1 MSAIH
6 LKKIFIVV
14 ILCLLCKFEIQTK
27 RLHRKLNVV
36 SGNNEIKLDK
46 KEVYA
51 NSFQITI
58 TNIPE
63 GSYTNAYVGLGNND
77 NVKFEGNVNV
87 NEEGDRSLTIQGTN
101 MGNDILKG
109 EETVTN
115 HIILEY
121 YDAER
126 NNKIHYDNVTI
137 TFKATAV
144 DESIVFKGLSEN
156 ENECLACTQTFT
168 VEFATPKETY
178 AYEVIRRNGNKDIF
192 SGKIQLNNS
201 NQISIEND
209 IATIGNTI
217 ILLIYDDDT
226 LIHITPQ
233 LQIINPTQLGS
244 NFSFNKQIFISSD
257 TNEQQLQI
265 QFNNVDTVLMQCI
278 QEVKLKPQTNSET
291 IYSLNK
297 NVNEPNVYEINTY
310 FKETTAEKYSLTYKI
325 LGQEH
330 SSESNFFY
338 IGPFSDLFNFSWIT
352 PENRCAFFSE
362 DITFTISNTELVQ
375 EFIKF
380 HALLFQDD
388 KFIQKGNFT
397 YYDGNI
403 YILSLANLTLL
414 PGKACIKLFDIKEN
428 NINYNLPLIEEC
440 INISSF
446 DFLYKEYLYTPIN
459 NILLSNVVCKL
470 TKGFSLK
477 PTDGGE
483 DDDSI
488 ELTCEFND
496 NTSSFSC
503 KNKIEILANEYEI
516 YYNNKG
522 TNKSLTIYSNKTSED
537 TNTEFPYEIIMPSN
551 IIYNEE
557 NIIKI
562 TVKENARTNN
572 DKDKLDSI
580 KEIWVK
586 QNHNLVTIYGK
597 ENNSDYTK
605 HFKKNS
611 EQNCIELRLKIV
623 PSTNYE
629 IYQIIYDFTIYHFI
643 SNENVFGHYFG
654 INRKYFFTTPSNQQI
669 NLLFNS
675 YSELKDNINNIF
687 YKKEG
692 SSEKYLANCTENSN
706 DLTSTTLTCNV
717 PINIQKTENIEFGIG
732 KEMISK
738 QTIHTIKVTNKTNSC
753 VSYALT
759 NQIINLQIESAT
771 ELKYKCYIL
780 NKAYEGNTL
789 INPLKLD
796 VSNIQPG
803 EYGISCSFEDDIIR
817 YEIPGIKV
825 KIVPKLT
832 ITDFSTDELYYLDS
846 SQEFIIYF
854 DHYLSS
860 NSIEEIQFNNKM
872 TFKPEPFDGLY
883 NNLRFKCNFL
893 SYFDGNTVT
902 YKEMP
907 ATIKLKN
914 ECGVFEQVTLPKQIK
929 FLYNQIKEIRPTSA
943 INNGEESIPFIV
955 EFYYNF
961 FDEQIPKK
969 IFLIPHKEGEVLDTD
984 IKKLDLKPTYYNNQR
999 QFELPSP
1006 FESYGI
1012 YNVSFSYEDNN
1023 DYTIANP
1030 SPKINLF
1037 LFQYDIEITPNS
1049 IDRLV
1054 GKEITQV
1061 KIPLAHPI
1069 QIIQIKRITLLT
1081 PITYPNEEEIT
1092 VYDLN
1097 KDNNEIIIQHN
1108 IKLSLTG
1115 SYVFTIID
1123 YNNRV
1128 HTYTINATIVE
1139 SINNAKINVIK
1150 YAPNL
1155 QLENHILFSSTNYD
1169 VYRITH
1175 IIFKKID
1182 SIRDPDGNNAEIITF
1197 EKQELERNL
1206 ISGKKLFIEASSDSS
1221 IRVTLTIDETEKYHT
1236 MFKLHSVKESSIGEY
1251 VFPEDDENYIIKDYD
1266 IKQRVIFYN
1275 ELLNK
1280 KEITL
1285 TIDFIVDSIAKQF
1298 VNIDKSHFTFEYKT
1312 NTINSITCKANKS
1325 ILTCDL
1331 KFNNEITKPDV
1342 LKINFTKSQNEISK
1356 EIHLIEIVSNNNEQC
1371 RLIDEE
1377 SNESVTFTLR
1387 TKREVPGLKLFINE
1401 TPHPEI
1407 ALFTSPHKEDT
1418 DISIKMDLLPATGS
1432 PLIRVGTSLQSLSES
1447 IKINLI
1453 NESIISVIGTLT
1465 AQVKEDQYI
1474 KFVFNDLQREISN
1487 IYITNNNGLIITPS
1501 GLCDTTN
1508 NEIKC
1513 PFNLSSHKQDGD
1525 YTIHYT
1531 IDECGEFSPTQ
1542 LYVKVLKPPINLIG
1556 VTPKYMKI
1564 SVLKD
1569 ISIELSFAFTFYE
1582 HEQYLRK
1589 IYLTNINTNYIHEID
1604 LKQTSSSNKIYF
1616 SIDNTTNLE
1625 NGQYN
1630 ISLDFTSNNNQIKVI
1645 SDKTI
1650 LIYEHSLVL
1659 LSPSFITKWVG
1670 DNLNTVIIPINNT
1683 VLPEQIVSIKIDSIK
1698 IDKSDYILNDKD
1710 ITITKTETF
1719 DRPGKKEIKIE
1730 DIAGIRHIFTININD
1745 NENLSQAEF
1754 EYDYHLPGIE
1764 NQLNKITI
1772 TSHNYRMNQL
1782 KEIHFN
1788 KEYNGV
1794 SSNDKL
1800 IIKSAKIVN
1809 NDSTNSISFTIE
1821 LKEKE
1826 KYILS
1831 AIIDNNYERNMI
1843 SYDVILTGYHV
1854 VKDFFIISSTS
1865 SYVEPQLEFY
1875 DQSTAKIKK
1884 NSIYFNNLST
1894 PAECAINTNKPEII
1908 VCKFYLNSLS
1918 NNEKTIPRNFDVTLN
1933 TTSGSSITMQ
1943 LITYET
1949 SHHCQTLSSKIEKV
1963 QISLTEQIMQSSS
1976 SLNVY
1981 IGNQLSY
1988 IKSITSLSSDHR
2000 KTTYEYEIPSSY
2012 IINTDLPI
2020 KVERSGTS
2028 QYEYI
2033 SDLYVTLIP
2042 SGTII
2047 QVVMPYLFYT
2057 YEKEKDIQVQFDISF
2072 HENDIQGLYLTP
2084 YTNKNNLNSI
2094 ILTKCNFINAVQNG
2108 IIYRCSINMQIN
2120 NAPGRYYISYIN
2132 KCGKISAVNESIT
2145 ITFIDAPNFLM
2156 SLSPQSVK
2164 LNEISQT
2171 VFTAT
2176 YYNSLSNNNNSPETP
2191 YDIVFTNHK
2200 GVSLENDL
2208 HIDKNSITTDK
2219 NKLQFKLS
2227 SNGVSTYDIGLFNVK
2242 SMFINGYYDVSEL
2255 TVLVYE
2261 NEIELETTSSEYNLG
2276 YELSEIKLNLKY
2288 PIFIDQI
2295 KNITLIPESQPHNA
2309 VLLSSYGL
2317 FIDQVITSSKILYVN
2332 FQPNNLII
2340 DDNYIIT
2347 IYTNKDYLTKVEYYL
2362 KYKGKFEYELK
2373 QDVYFINNDTEYIN
2387 IIIDVL
2393 YPGFIN
2399 EAKDSF
2405 YIKNDYFSN
2414 ELTSLTCELHS
2425 PSTTE
2430 LTCKYEL
2437 PLDTEKG
2444 KEITI
2449 QYKQENLQSI
2459 QRSIYL
2465 VHYDLNNKLL
2475 NDITN
2480 TNLLSL
2486 TTYISFVSPIDL
2498 AFYLNEHE
2506 TQLTASTQTYN
2517 NKKQYTISYL
2527 SLKNNLPYEGVFT
2540 LHAVKPSEKP
2550 ITYIPVDNVVYIH
2563 LSDKYILN
2571 SPSLKSS
2578 YDGNQLLTLEF
2589 NALLIENE
2597 IQSIQIKD
2605 TITHDVIVS
2614 SESCSQIIGTQM
2626 NMVTCS
2632 IVLENILNE
2641 NEFDLEYVALNGRV
2655 VNLGKIDIKN
2665 EFVIEP
2671 EIYDITSTKPI
2682 MIKFLRNI
2690 DHDIYDTVNIVLK
2703 PTTEDVEDI
2712 IPSTINRNSNV
2723 NEISFVLDQGMLSS
2737 DNYDDLY
2744 DVVLTLSNSNN
2755 SNELKLTSQM
2765 ILYNSLSVV
2774 FMFNRKI
2781 FTLNSNSNNN
2791 IDIILTTESYVYS
2804 INSVYRQDTNEQ
2816 LHKEELISEN
2826 AHKLYKFTYTLHAQD
2841 ILTQMETQL
2850 TNQIEIHFEFDT
2862 PFTKQYRIPITQVI
2876 TIIKS
2881 IDNLIE
2887 VSGLNECNYYKEQ
2900 HSITIKTADTNA
2912 YTVGELDAY
2921 LVLIENNELN
2931 MQTMFAFTLQQET
2944 QHNIDEGYIYVLEPL
2959 TEEQTLNLIGNEYA
2973 IIIYESEGKSSQTY
2987 TIPDDKVIL
2996 YKQNGIYFTKLT
3008 THPII
3013 YRSQTQFIFTEVT
3026 CEPSFLF
3033 DLDIYEDTT
3042 MKTSIHFNSYEYD
3055 ETLFKIVAEFKNS
3068 DIKDLDKT
3076 VEYTATLKTGAYV
3089 ADIKISPTIDEALFQ
3104 VINTNQNNFPLT
3116 KNNNMLIGLNSDY
3129 YMSKINEITIINND
3143 NNKKIVYSSTPSDGE
3158 EQLYFDKD
3166 NNYILFP
3173 SLSPSSNYKIT
3184 TITDNNNKTITSN
3197 LLINNN
3203 LQLNE
3208 YFTVDNNIYYI
3219 SQKSIISVDITPKQ
3233 QQIINVNDVSVLVNG
3248 KNEKC
3253 VQSGGSNNK
3262 ITCSFTIEPVPTTVM
3277 IQYNVNG
3284 VLIYTPIIIMTYTPF
3299 TKTCTVIGT
3308 LNEYET
3314 VNITMPRFAYDNYIG
3329 KIGLKIGM
3337 NVLNVQ
3343 EDMNSNVDYVSTYAV
3358 VNSEMFKESGT
3369 NKVSVVYSDT
3379 NTVVLE
3385 ELKVDSIKMVKVSNV
3400 SGYLYSGKDN
3410 QVLSIYL
3417 VNEILEMDKPYAFS
3431 LVHEDYESNRKIITN
3446 SYAVLYKNN
3455 VIECAFDVP
3464 SSYDGKYVLKYTD
3477 LCRNE
3482 FTYERFIIINEGN
3495 GYVEDEEE
3503 DDNKENEDNTNG
3515 GNNVDSGNNNN
3526 SDNSGDSNKEP
3537 STGGDNNNN
3546 TNNNNSTTNNNNN
3559 TETST
3564 VIDANTLFKVSNSYI
3579 DLNNQNNINTIN
3591 SIIKEIQNGKDIDDI
3606 FTTNTRENIVPIT
3619 IQTLSLSSQ
3628 DPLSY
3633 TKQKHKT
3640 ILHLVGLAI
3649 HERSTQLTILKQ
3661 NRISLQKTK
3670 PSNNRNLS
3678 TSPSEPFITSINT
3691 IISSFKSYYEQ
3702 TNMQCTNASIYE
3714 LEHDPFNYILINKW
3728 TNRNPSISTYT
3739 NRCFLNKTSAFIDIT
3754 TIPELYSNTNT
3765 VICFFS
3771 IELSSQLNN
3780 LLLMFDN
3787 DISSSKVIFSSFYN
3801 PTPSNSKASPS
3812 RISANNLS
3820 NQTYLYLYLP
3830 ITNNTINVDLYNKYA
3845 QHGINIYNVNDVAFT
3860 QLCYITPSEF
3870 DYDLTQKY
3878 RYNYLYQQETLS
3890 IGNNDT
3896 CTLDR
3901 IDVDSNKVV
3910 LKCKIDFSIEGN
3922 YYTLVPQEL
3931 NNYNTKQLPLRCLGK
3946 INSVGKNAAFWIF
3959 FMCMLFLIGINVL
3972 ICLFDYKNIIGN
3984 MKLRGLSNDG
3994 VNVAQI
4000 QQHVKVM
4007 NQSSGL
4013 HIQDQNEN
4021 VISQLHK
4028 VRDSSI
4034 QDLENKIE
4042 ISSIKT
4048 RNASDASSNKS
4059 NTSSSSITSFIN
4071 ALKETIIIHPLLSLT
4086 PLNHSITSPM
4096 MINAHVSM
4104 FTFLSMFFLSSLYLT
4119 ENVIEKR
4126 IYETA
4131 SKRNSFAYPIRN
4143 DFGII
4148 IAVIVSTFAFTLI
4161 SRVIALIT
4169 FTQRNK
4175 LIDDVSKTVN
4185 ENEQCNKVNDFNS
4198 DKFILIRR
4206 YITCVVCWAMILL
4219 YTIYS
4224 IGYVGVYHNT
4234 QHIWL
4239 YTSIWSIIFHWLVL
4253 SPIYICVISVLKMKH
4268 QDKLCYYL
4276 TKLSII

>member
-6 LKKIFIVV
+6 FKKIFVVV
-14 ILCLLCKFEIQTK
+14 ILLLLWKNEIQSK
-27 RLHRKLNVV
+27 RLHRNLQLT
-36 SGNNEIKLDK
+36 SGGTDIQLDK

-63 GSYTNAYVGLGNND
+63 GSYSNAYVLLGNNED
-77 NVKFEGNVNV
+77 VKFEGNVNV
-87 NEEGDRSLTIQGTN
+87 NENDIRSLTIQGTN

-109 EETVTN
+109 NQEVTDF
-115 HIILEY
+115 IILEY
-121 YDAER
+121 YDEQKGNVNTR
-126 NNKIHYDNVTI
+126 YENVTI
-137 TFKATAV
+137 KFKANAI

-168 VEFATPKETY
+168 VEFALPKETY
-178 AYEVIRRNGNKDIF
+178 AYEIIKRNGKQDIF
-192 SGKIQLNNS
+192 SAKTLLEGS
-201 NQISIEND
+201 GQISIEND
-209 IATIGNTI
+209 IASTGNTI
-217 ILLIYDDDT
+217 ILLIYDEDR

-233 LQIINPTQLGS
+233 LQIIDPSQLRF
-244 NFSFNKQIFISSD
+244 NFNKQIFIPSN
-257 TNEQQLQI
+257 TIEQQLQI
-265 QFNNVDTVLMQCI
+265 EFDDTDPVLIQCI
-278 QEVKLKPQTNSET
+278 QEVKLKPQTNALET

-297 NVNEPNVYEINTY
+297 NTNEPNVYEISTY
-310 FKETTAEKYSLTYKI
+310 FKELIPEKYSLTYKI

-330 SSESNFFY
+330 SSGSNSFY
-338 IGPFSDLFNFSWIT
+338 IGPFTDLFNFAWTT
-352 PENRCAFFSE
+352 PKNECASISE
-362 DITFTISNTELVQ
+362 DIEFKISNSEVVQ
-375 EFIKF
+375 EQIKF
-380 HALLFQDD
+380 KPLIFQDN
-388 KFIQKGNFT
+388 KLIQKGSFS
-397 YYDGNI
+397 YYNGNI
-403 YILSLANLTLL
+403 YTLSLGSLNLL
-414 PGKACIKLFDIKEN
+414 PGKACVKLFDIKESN
-428 NINYNLPLIEEC
+428 NNYNLPLIEKC
-440 INISSF
+440 IDISSF

-470 TKGFSLK
+470 EKEFSLK
-477 PTDGGE
+477 PTNGDGAPIQLNC
-483 DDDSI
+483 S
-488 ELTCEFND
+488 FNNNAFLCT
-496 NTSSFSC
+496 NTSE
-503 KNKIEILANEYEI
+503 IEANEYEI
-516 YYNNKG
+516 YYDDKE
-522 TNKSLTIYSNKTSED
+522 TKKTLTIYSNTTSED
-537 TNTEFPYEIIMPSN
+537 NTDFPFEIIMPSN

-562 TVKENARTNN
+562 KA
-572 DKDKLDSI
+572 KDNTRSNKLDSI
-580 KEIWVK
+580 KEICVK

-597 ENNSDYTK
+597 ETDDNYTE
-605 HFKKNS
+605 HFKKNT

-629 IYQIIYDFTIYHFI
+629 IYQIIYDFTIHHFI
-643 SNENVFGHYFG
+643 SNEHVFGHYFG
-654 INRKYFFTTPSNQQI
+654 ISRKYFFTTPSNQQI

-687 YKKEG
+687 YQKVG
-692 SSEKYLANCTENSN
+692 SSEKYLANCIENSN
-706 DLTSTTLTCNV
+706 DITSTTLTCNV

-738 QTIHTIKVTNKTNSC
+738 QTIYTIKVTNETNSC

-759 NQIINLQIESAT
+759 NQIINLKIESAT
-771 ELKYKCYIL
+771 ELKYKCYIH
-780 NKAYEGNTL
+780 NKAYEGNTSS
-789 INPLKLD
+789 NPFKLD
-796 VSNIQPG
+796 ISNIQPG
-803 EYGISCSFEDDIIR
+803 EYAISCSFEDDIIR
-817 YEIPGIKV
+817 YEIPDIKA
-825 KIVPKLT
+825 KIVPKIT

-854 DHYLSS
+854 DYYLSS

-883 NNLRFKCNFL
+883 NSLRFKCNFL
-893 SYFDGNTVT
+893 SYFDGDTDI

-907 ATIKLKN
+907 ATIELKN

-929 FLYNQIKEIRPTSA
+929 FLYNQIKEVRPSSA
-943 INNGEESIPFIV
+943 INNEAAFIPFIV

-961 FDEQIPKK
+961 FDENLIPKT
-969 IFLIPHKEGEVLDTD
+969 IFLIPQKEGELLDDD
-984 IKKLDLKPTYYNNQR
+984 IKELELKPIYYNNQR
-999 QFELPSP
+999 QFELSSP
-1006 FESYGI
+1006 FKSYGV
-1012 YNVSFSYEDNN
+1012 YNVSFSYSSEDNA
-1023 DYTIANP
+1023 YATANP

-1037 LFQYDIEITPNS
+1037 LFQYDIEITPDS
-1049 IDRLV
+1049 TDRLV

-1069 QIIQIKRITLLT
+1069 QIIQIKQITLLT
-1081 PITYPNEEEIT
+1081 PITYPYEEEIT
-1092 VYDLN
+1092 VFDLN

-1182 SIRDPDGNNAEIITF
+1182 SILDPDGNDAEIITF

-1206 ISGKKLFIEASSDSS
+1206 TQGGKKLYIEASSDSS
-1221 IRVTLTIDETEKYHT
+1221 IRVTLKINENEKYHT
-1236 MFKLHSVKESSIGEY
+1236 LFKLHSVKESSIGEY
-1251 VFPEDDENYIIKDYD
+1251 VFPENDENYIIKDYD

-1275 ELLNK
+1275 ELHEDVNK
-1280 KEITL
+1280 KEINI

-1298 VNIDKSHFTFEYKT
+1298 VNINPSHFTFEYST
-1312 NTINSITCKANKS
+1312 NDINTVSCYSNKA
-1325 ILTCDL
+1325 ILTCVL
-1331 KFNNEITKPDV
+1331 TFNKEITEPDV
-1342 LKINFTKSQNEISK
+1342 LKVSFTNSATEIAK
-1356 EIHLIEIVSNNNEQC
+1356 EIHLVEIDNDNNKQC
-1371 RLIDEE
+1371 RLINEE

-1401 TPHPEI
+1401 TSHPEI
-1407 ALFTSPHKEDT
+1407 DLFTHPHKENT
-1418 DISIKMDLLPATGS
+1418 TISIKMDLLPATGS
-1432 PLIRVGTSLQSLSES
+1432 PSIHVGTSNESKSES
-1447 IKINLI
+1447 IIINLI

-1465 AQVKEDQYI
+1465 AQVKEDQFI
-1474 KFVFNDLQREISN
+1474 KFVFNDLARNVSN
-1487 IYITNNNGLIITPS
+1487 IYISNNKGLIITPS
-1501 GLCDTTN
+1501 ICIQDDVTKK
-1508 NEIKC
+1508 EIKC
-1513 PFNLSSHKQDGD
+1513 TFNLSSLKQDGD
-1525 YTIHYT
+1525 YNIYYT
-1531 IDECGEFSPTQ
+1531 IDECGEFSPAQ

-1556 VTPKYMKI
+1556 VTPKYMKLD
-1564 SVLKD
+1564 VLKD

-1582 HEQYLRK
+1582 NEQFLKK
-1589 IYLTNINTNYIHEID
+1589 IYLTDINTNYIHEVA
-1604 LKQTSSSNKIYF
+1604 LKQTSSNNKIYF

-1625 NGQYN
+1625 TGQYN
-1630 ISLDFTSNNNQIKVI
+1630 ISLDFTSNNNQIKVT

-1650 LIYEHSLVL
+1650 LIYDNSLVL
-1659 LSPSFITKWVG
+1659 SFPSFITKWVG
-1670 DNLNTVIIPINNT
+1670 DNLNTVIIPIDYP

-1698 IDKSDYILNDKD
+1698 IDKSDFILNDD
-1710 ITITKTETF
+1710 NITITKGETF

-1764 NQLNKITI
+1764 NQLNQITI

-1831 AIIDNNYERNMI
+1831 AIVDNNYERNML

-1894 PAECAINTNKPEII
+1894 PAECAINTNKPEIV

-1918 NNEKTIPRNFDVTLN
+1918 SNEKTNPRNFDVTLN
-1933 TTSGSSITMQ
+1933 TNSGNSITMQ

-1949 SHHCQTLSSKIEKV
+1949 SYHCQTLSSKIEKV
-1963 QISLTEQIMQSSS
+1963 QISLTEQIMTSST

-1988 IKSITSLSSDHR
+1988 IKSITSLSTDHR
-2000 KTTYEYEIPSSY
+2000 KTTYEFEIPSSY
-2012 IINTDLPI
+2012 VINTDLPV

-2033 SDLYVTLIP
+2033 SDLYVTVIP
-2042 SGTII
+2042 SGTIT

-2084 YTNKNNLNSI
+2084 YTTTNNLNSI
-2094 ILTKCNFINAVQNG
+2094 ILTQCNFINAVQNG
-2108 IIYRCSINMQIN
+2108 IIYRCSINMQVN
-2120 NAPGRYYISYIN
+2120 NSPGKYYISYIN
-2132 KCGKISAVNESIT
+2132 KCGKISAVNDSIT

-2176 YYNSLSNNNNSPETP
+2176 YYNSLSSNNNSPATP

-2208 HIDKNSITTDK
+2208 HIDKSSITTDK
-2219 NKLQFKLS
+2219 NKLQFKLAS
-2227 SNGVSTYDIGLFNVK
+2227 DVSRYDIGLFNVK
-2242 SMFINGYYDVSEL
+2242 SMFINGYYDISEL

-2261 NEIELETTSSEYNLG
+2261 NEIELESTSSEYNLG
-2276 YELSEIKLNLKY
+2276 HELSEIKLTLKY
-2288 PIFIDQI
+2288 PIFTDQI
-2295 KNITLIPESQPHNA
+2295 KNITLIPESQPHNTM
-2309 VLLSSYGL
+2309 LLSFGL

-2332 FQPNNLII
+2332 FQPNKLVI

-2347 IYTNKDYLTKVEYYL
+2347 IYTNKDYLTKVEYHL

-2373 QDVYFINNDTEYIN
+2373 QDVYFINTNTEHIN
-2387 IIIDVL
+2387 IIVDVL

-2399 EAKDSF
+2399 ESKENF

-2414 ELTSLTCELHS
+2414 NDLTLLTCEPNS
-2425 PSTTE
+2425 QSTTE
-2430 LTCKYEL
+2430 LICKYTL
-2437 PLDTEKG
+2437 PSNIEKG

-2459 QRSIYL
+2459 QQSIYL
-2465 VHYDLNNKLL
+2465 VYYDLNDKLL
-2475 NDITN
+2475 NDLN
-2480 TNLLSL
+2480 TNSLSS
-2486 TTYISFVSPIDL
+2486 TTYISLVSPIDL
-2498 AFYLNEHE
+2498 AFYFNENE
-2506 TQLTASTQTYN
+2506 SQIASTTQTYN
-2517 NKKQYTISYL
+2517 NKKQYIISYL
-2527 SLKNNLPYEGVFT
+2527 ALKNNLPYEGVFT
-2540 LHAVKPSEKP
+2540 LYAVKPSEKP
-2550 ITYIPVDNVVYIH
+2550 ITYIPIDNIAYIH
-2563 LSDKYILN
+2563 LTDKQILN
-2571 SPSLKSS
+2571 TPSLKSS

-2589 NALLIENE
+2589 NKELIENE

-2605 TITHDVIVS
+2605 STSHDVIVS
-2614 SESCSQIIGTQM
+2614 SESCSQMLGT

-2632 IVLENILNE
+2632 IVLQNILNE
-2641 NEFDLEYVALNGRV
+2641 SEFDLAYVALNGRV
-2655 VNLGKIDIKN
+2655 VNLGKIHIKN

-2671 EIYDITSTKPI
+2671 EIYDTTSTKPI

-2690 DHDIYDTVNIVLK
+2690 DHNVYDTVNIVLK
-2703 PTTEDVEDI
+2703 PTTEDVDDL
-2712 IPSTINRNSNV
+2712 IPSTINKNNHV
-2723 NEISFVLDQGMLSS
+2723 NEISFVLDQSILSN

-2744 DVVLTLSNSNN
+2744 DVILTLSNSNN
-2755 SNELKLTSQM
+2755 TQELKLTSQM

-2774 FMFNRKI
+2774 FSFNRKI
-2781 FTLNSNSNNN
+2781 FTLNSNSNSN
-2791 IDIILTTESYVYS
+2791 IDIILTTESYIYS
-2804 INSVYRQDTNEQ
+2804 INGVYRQDTNEQ
-2816 LHKEELISEN
+2816 LQKEELISEN
-2826 AHKLYKFTYTLHAQD
+2826 SNKLYRFTYTLHSHD
-2841 ILTQMETQL
+2841 VLSQMEVQSTD
-2850 TNQIEIHFEFDT
+2850 QIEIHFEFET
-2862 PFTKQYRIPITQVI
+2862 PFTKQYRIPIAQVI

-2887 VSGLNECNYYKEQ
+2887 VTGLHECNYYKEK
-2900 HSITIKTADTNA
+2900 HSITIKTTDTNA

-2921 LVLIENNELN
+2921 LVLMENNELN
-2931 MQTMFAFTLQQET
+2931 MQTMFKFTLQDT
-2944 QHNIDEGYIYVLEPL
+2944 QHSIDEGYVYVLETL
-2959 TEEQTLNLIGNEYA
+2959 SDEQTLNLIGNEYA
-2973 IIIYESEGKSSQTY
+2973 IIIYESEGSNSNAIQTY
-2987 TIPDDKVIL
+2987 SIPDDKVIL
-2996 YKQNGIYFTKLT
+2996 YKQTGIYFTKLT
-3008 THPII
+3008 SYPII
-3013 YRSQTQFIFTEVT
+3013 YRSQTQFTFTDVT
-3026 CEPSFLF
+3026 CQPSFLF

-3042 MKTSIHFNSYEYD
+3042 MKTSIHFNSFDYD
-3055 ETLFKIVAEFKNS
+3055 KALSKIIAEFKNS

-3089 ADIKISPTIDEALFQ
+3089 ANIKISPTIDEALFQ
-3104 VINTNQNNFPLT
+3104 VVNTNQNNFPLT
-3116 KNNNMLIGLNSDY
+3116 KNENVLIGLNSDY
-3129 YMSKINEITIINND
+3129 YMSKINEITIVNND
-3143 NNKKIVYSSTPSDGE
+3143 NNQKIVYSSTPSEGE

-3173 SLSPSSNYKIT
+3173 SLSPSSNYKVT
-3184 TITDNNNKTITSN
+3184 TITDNNNKTVTSN

-3219 SQKSIISVDITPKQ
+3219 SQKSMISIDITPKQ
-3233 QQIINVNDVSVLVNG
+3233 HQININDLSLLVNG

-3253 VQSGGSNNK
+3253 TQTNTNNK
-3262 ITCSFTIEPVPTTVM
+3262 ITCSFTIEPTPTMVM
-3277 IQYNVNG
+3277 IQYNVNN
-3284 VLIYTPIIIMTYTPF
+3284 VLIYTPIIIMTYIPF
-3299 TKTCTVIGT
+3299 TKACTVIGSS
-3308 LNEYET
+3308 NEYET

-3337 NVLNVQ
+3337 NVLNVK
-3343 EDMNSNVDYVSTYAV
+3343 EDMNSNKDYVSTYAV
-3358 VNSEMFKESGT
+3358 VGSDLFRESGT

-3385 ELKVDSIKMVKVSNV
+3385 ELKVDSIKKVSVNNV

-3410 QVLSIYL
+3410 QVLSIHL
-3417 VNEILEMDKPYAFS
+3417 VNEILEMDKPYIFK
-3431 LVHEDYESNRKIITN
+3431 LVREDYESNRKIITN

-3455 VIECAFDVP
+3455 VIECAFDIP
-3464 SSYDGKYVLKYTD
+3464 KSYDGKYVLKYTD
-3477 LCRNE
+3477 LCGNE
-3482 FTYERFIIINEGN
+3482 FTYERYIVINEGTGN
-3495 GYVEDEEE
+3495 VEEE
-3503 DDNKENEDNTNG
+3503 EEEENEENDDDNKEN
-3515 GNNVDSGNNNN
+3515 VDSGN
-3526 SDNSGDSNKEP
+3526 SGDDNKEP
-3537 STGGDNNNN
+3537 SIEDNNQH
-3546 TNNNNSTTNNNNN
+3546 NNSSNTNNNNN
-3559 TETST
+3559 TESNTI
-3564 VIDANTLFKVSNSYI
+3564 IDANTLFKVSNSYI
-3579 DLNNQNNINTIN
+3579 DLNNQDNINTIN
-3591 SIIKEIQNGKDIDDI
+3591 NIVTEIQNGKDIDDI
-3606 FTTNTRENIVPIT
+3606 FTANAKENIVPIT
-3619 IQTLSLSSQ
+3619 IETLSSS
-3628 DPLSY
+3628 LKETSSSY
-3633 TKQKHKT
+3633 NKQKHRT
-3640 ILHLVGLAI
+3640 LLYLVGLAI
-3649 HERSTQLTILKQ
+3649 HERSTKLNILKQ
-3661 NRISLQKTK
+3661 NRIALQKSKSTN
-3670 PSNNRNLS
+3670 SNRLLSDS
-3678 TSPSEPFITSINT
+3678 TSELFISSINK

-3702 TNMQCTNASIYE
+3702 TNMQCEDANTYE
-3714 LEHDPFNYILINKW
+3714 LEQDPFNYILINKW
-3728 TNRNPSISTYT
+3728 TNRNPSIRNYT
-3739 NRCFLNKTSAFIDIT
+3739 SRCFLNKTSAFIDIT
-3754 TIPELYSNTNT
+3754 TIPELYSKTNS

-3771 IELSSQLNN
+3771 IELSSLLNN
-3780 LLLMFDN
+3780 LLLKFDN

-3801 PTPSNSKASPS
+3801 PQPSNSKSSPS
-3812 RISANNLS
+3812 LLSAKTLNLS

-3830 ITNNTINVDLYNKYA
+3830 IVNNSINIDLYTQYSK
-3845 QHGINIYNVNDVAFT
+3845 HGINIYNVNDNAFT

-3901 IDVDSNKVV
+3901 IDSDSNKVV
-3910 LKCKIDFSIEGN
+3910 LKCLMDFSIDGN
-3922 YYTLVPQEL
+3922 YYTLVPQRL
-3931 NNYNTKQLPLRCLGK
+3931 SSYDTQQLPLKCIGK
-3946 INSVGKNAAFWIF
+3946 ISSIGKNAAFWIF
-3959 FMCMLFLIGINVL
+3959 FMCMLFLIGINAL

-3984 MKLRGLSNDG
+3984 MKLRGLCNDG
-3994 VNVAQI
+3994 INVAQI
-4000 QQHVKVM
+4000 QHVKVM

-4013 HIQDQNEN
+4013 HIQDQHEN

-4028 VRDSSI
+4028 VRDSTI
-4034 QDLENKIE
+4034 HDHENKIE

-4048 RNASDASSNKS
+4048 RNASDVSSTKS
-4059 NTSSSSITSFIN
+4059 STTSINFIDAVKQTIT
-4071 ALKETIIIHPLLSLT
+4071 IHPVLSLT

-4096 MINAHVSM
+4096 MINAHISM
-4104 FTFLSMFFLSSLYLT
+4104 FAFLSMFFFSSLYLT

-4126 IYETA
+4126 IYENA
-4131 SKRNSFAYPIRN
+4131 SKRNSFAYPVRN

-4148 IAVIVSTFAFTLI
+4148 IAVIVTTFVFTLI
-4161 SRVIALIT
+4161 SRAIALIT

-4175 LIDDVSKTVN
+4175 LVDEVSKSAN

-4198 DKFILIRR
+4198 DKLILIRR
-4206 YITCVVCWAMILL
+4206 FVMCIVCWAMILL

-4239 YTSIWSIIFHWLVL
+4239 YTSIWSIIFHWLIL
-4253 SPIYICVISVLKMKH
+4253 SPIYICVISVLKVK
-4268 QDKLCYYL
+4268 QKEKLCYYL

>member
-27 RLHRKLNVV
+27 RLHRKLNLV
-36 SGNNEIKLDK
+36 SGNNEIQLDK
-46 KEVYA
+46 KDKIEVYA

-63 GSYTNAYVGLGNND
+63 GNYTNAYVSLGNND

-87 NEEGDRSLTIQGTN
+87 NEEGVRSLTIQGKN
-101 MGNDILKG
+101 MGNDILNG
-109 EETVTN
+109 NQEVTDY
-115 HIILEY
+115 IILEY
-121 YDAER
+121 YDEQSG
-126 NNKIHYDNVTI
+126 NNKIKYEQVTI
-137 TFKATAV
+137 TFKANAV
-144 DESIVFKGLSEN
+144 DESIMFKGLSEN

-168 VEFATPKETY
+168 VEFALPSDTY
-178 AYEVIRRNGNKDIF
+178 AYEVIRCNNGNKDSF
-192 SGKIQLNNS
+192 SGKKQLNNS
-201 NQISIEND
+201 NQISIESD
-209 IATIGNTI
+209 LATIGNTI
-217 ILLIYDDDT
+217 ILLIYDGDT

-233 LQIINPTQLGS
+233 LQIINPTQLT
-244 NFSFNKQIFISSD
+244 FDFNKQIFISSD
-257 TNEQQLQI
+257 TNEQHLQI
-265 QFNNVDTVLMQCI
+265 QFNNVDNVLTQCI
-278 QEVKLKPQTNSET
+278 QEVKLKPQTDALET

-297 NVNEPNVYEINTY
+297 NINQPNVYEINTY
-310 FKETTAEKYSLTYKI
+310 FTESTPGKYSLAYKI

-330 SSESNFFY
+330 SLESNFFY
-338 IGPFSDLFNFSWIT
+338 IGPFDDLFNFSWT
-352 PENRCAFFSE
+352 SPENECASFSE
-362 DITFTISNTELVQ
+362 DIEFKINNSELVQ
-375 EFIKF
+375 ESIKF
-380 HALLFQDD
+380 NALLFQDN
-388 KFIQKGNFT
+388 KPIQKGSFS
-397 YYDGNI
+397 YYNGNI
-403 YILSLANLTLL
+403 YTLSLANLGLL
-414 PGKACIKLFDIKEN
+414 PGKACVKLFDIKER
-428 NINYNLPLIEEC
+428 NINYNLPLIEKC
-440 INISSF
+440 IKISSF

-459 NILLSNVVCKL
+459 TILLSNVVCNL

-477 PTDGGE
+477 PKNGE
-483 DDDSI
+483 GDNSI
-488 ELTCEFND
+488 GLTCEFN
-496 NTSSFSC
+496 NGASSFSC
-503 KNKIEILANEYEI
+503 ETNTDILANEYEI

-522 TNKSLTIYSNKTSED
+522 TNKSLTIYSNTTSED
-537 TNTEFPYEIIMPSN
+537 TNTEFPFDIIMPSN

-562 TVKENARTNN
+562 TVKENTQTNN
-572 DKDKLDSI
+572 NNKLDSI
-580 KEIWVK
+580 KEIYVK

-597 ENNSDYTK
+597 ENDANYTE

-611 EQNCIELRLKIV
+611 AQNCIELRLKIV

-629 IYQIIYDFTIYHFI
+629 IYQIIYDFTIHHFV

-692 SSEKYLANCTENSN
+692 SSEKYLANCIENSN
-706 DLTSTTLTCNV
+706 DITSTTLTCNV
-717 PINIQKTENIEFGIG
+717 PINIQKKENIEFGIG

-759 NQIINLQIESAT
+759 NQIVNLQIESAT
-771 ELKYKCYIL
+771 ELKYKCYIH
-780 NKAYEGNTL
+780 NKAYEGNTF

-817 YEIPGIKV
+817 HEIPGIKV

-846 SQEFIIYF
+846 AQEFIIYF

-872 TFKPEPFDGLY
+872 TFKPEPFEGLY

-893 SYFDGNTVT
+893 SYFDGNPNT

-929 FLYNQIKEIRPTSA
+929 FLYNQIKEIRPSSA
-943 INNGEESIPFIV
+943 INNEETIPFIV

-961 FDEQIPKK
+961 FDEQIPKT
-969 IFLIPHKEGEVLDTD
+969 IFLIPHKEGEVSDD
-984 IKKLDLKPTYYNNQR
+984 EIKKLDLKPIYYNNQR
-999 QFELPSP
+999 QFELTSP
-1006 FESYGI
+1006 FNSYGI
-1012 YNVSFSYEDNN
+1012 YNVSFSYNDDD
-1023 DYTIANP
+1023 DYTTANP

-1037 LFQYDIEITPNS
+1037 LFQYDIEITPDS

-1182 SIRDPDGNNAEIITF
+1182 SIRDPDGNDAEIITF

-1221 IRVTLTIDETEKYHT
+1221 IRVTLTIDETEKYYT

-1251 VFPEDDENYIIKDYD
+1251 VFPDDDENYIIKDYD

-1275 ELLNK
+1275 ELPNK

-1298 VNIDKSHFTFEYKT
+1298 VNINKSHFTFEYKT
-1312 NTINSITCKANKS
+1312 NTINSATCKANKS
-1325 ILTCDL
+1325 ILTCYL
-1331 KFNNEITKPDV
+1331 KFDKDITKPDV
-1342 LKINFTKSQNEISK
+1342 LKVKFTNSQNEIAK

-1387 TKREVPGLKLFINE
+1387 TKREVPGLKLFIDK

-1407 ALFTSPHKEDT
+1407 ALFTYPHNENT

-1432 PLIRVGTSLQSLSES
+1432 PLIRVGTSIQSLSES

-1474 KFVFNDLQREISN
+1474 KFVFNDLQRDISN

-1501 GLCDTTN
+1501 VCIQDDTTK

-1513 PFNLSSHKQDGD
+1513 TFNLSSHKQDGD
-1525 YTIHYT
+1525 YTIYYT
-1531 IDECGEFSPTQ
+1531 INECGEFSPTQ

-1564 SVLKD
+1564 CVLKD

-1582 HEQYLRK
+1582 NEQYLRK
-1589 IYLTNINTNYIHEID
+1589 IFLTNINTNYIHEIA

-1630 ISLDFTSNNNQIKVI
+1630 ISLDFTSNNNQIKVT

-1659 LSPSFITKWVG
+1659 LSPLFITKWVG
-1670 DNLNTVIIPINNT
+1670 DNLNTVIIPISNT

-1788 KEYNGV
+1788 KEYNGI

-1894 PAECAINTNKPEII
+1894 PAECAINAHKPQIV
-1908 VCKFYLNSLS
+1908 VCKFYLNSLT

-1949 SHHCQTLSSKIEKV
+1949 SHHCQTLSSKVEKV

-1976 SLNVY
+1976 NLNVY

-2000 KTTYEYEIPSSY
+2000 KTTYEYDIPSSY
-2012 IINTDLPI
+2012 IINTDLPV

-2033 SDLYVTLIP
+2033 SDLYVTVIP
-2042 SGTII
+2042 SGTIT

-2094 ILTKCNFINAVQNG
+2094 ILTQCNFINAVQNG

-2120 NAPGRYYISYIN
+2120 NAPGKYYISYIN
-2132 KCGKISAVNESIT
+2132 KCGKISAVSESIT

-2176 YYNSLSNNNNSPETP
+2176 YYNSLSNNNNSPATP

-2200 GVSLENDL
+2200 GISLENDL
-2208 HIDKNSITTDK
+2208 HIDKTSITTDK

-2227 SNGVSTYDIGLFNVK
+2227 SSGVSTYDIGLFNVK

-2276 YELSEIKLNLKY
+2276 YELSEIKLNLKH

-2332 FQPNNLII
+2332 FQPTNLII

-2373 QDVYFINNDTEYIN
+2373 QDVYFINKDTEHIN
-2387 IIIDVL
+2387 IIVDVL

-2399 EAKDSF
+2399 EAKDNF
-2405 YIKNDYFSN
+2405 YIKSDYFSN
-2414 ELTSLTCELHS
+2414 ELTSLTCEQHS
-2425 PSTTE
+2425 HSTTE
-2430 LTCKYEL
+2430 LTCTYVL
-2437 PLDTEKG
+2437 PSDTEKG

-2465 VHYDLNNKLL
+2465 VHYDVNNKLL

-2480 TNLLSL
+2480 TNLLSS

-2498 AFYLNEHE
+2498 AFYFNENE
-2506 TQLTASTQTYN
+2506 SQLTASTQTYN

-2571 SPSLKSS
+2571 TPSLKSS

-2589 NALLIENE
+2589 NAALIENE
-2597 IQSIQIKD
+2597 VQSIQIKN
-2605 TITHDVIVS
+2605 TTTHDVIVS
-2614 SESCSQIIGTQM
+2614 SESCSQIQGTNM

-2690 DHDIYDTVNIVLK
+2690 DHDVYDTVNIVLK

-2712 IPSTINRNSNV
+2712 IPTTINRNSNV
-2723 NEISFVLDQGMLSS
+2723 NEISFVLDQSTLSN

-2744 DVVLTLSNSNN
+2744 DVILTLSNSNN
-2755 SNELKLTSQM
+2755 SQNELKLTSQM

-2774 FMFNRKI
+2774 FTFNRKI

-2791 IDIILTTESYVYS
+2791 IDIILTTKSYVYS
-2804 INSVYRQDTNEQ
+2804 INDVYRQDTNEQ
-2816 LHKEELISEN
+2816 LYKEELISEN
-2826 AHKLYKFTYTLHAQD
+2826 AHKLYRFTYTLHSQD
-2841 ILTQMETQL
+2841 ILSQMDQA
-2850 TNQIEIHFEFDT
+2850 QSIEIHFEFDT

-2887 VSGLNECNYYKEQ
+2887 VTGLNECNYYKEK
-2900 HSITIKTADTNA
+2900 HSITIKTTDTNNA

-2921 LVLIENNELN
+2921 LVLMENNELN
-2931 MQTMFAFTLQQET
+2931 MQTMFAFTLQET
-2944 QHNIDEGYIYVLEPL
+2944 QHNINEGHIYVLEQL
-2959 TEEQTLNLIGNEYA
+2959 SEEQTLNLIGNEYA
-2973 IIIYESEGKSSQTY
+2973 IIIYESEGSTSSSSSSSTY
-2987 TIPDDKVIL
+2987 SIPNDKVIL

-3008 THPII
+3008 TYPII
-3013 YRSQTQFIFTEVT
+3013 YRSQTQFTFTEVT

-3042 MKTSIHFNSYEYD
+3042 MKTSIHFNSFDYD
-3055 ETLFKIVAEFKNS
+3055 EALFKIVAEFKNS
-3068 DIKDLDKT
+3068 DIKDLDKA

-3116 KNNNMLIGLNSDY
+3116 KTNNMLIGLNSDY

-3143 NNKKIVYSSTPSDGE
+3143 NNHKYIYSSTPSDGK

-3173 SLSPSSNYKIT
+3173 SLSPTSNYKVT

-3219 SQKSIISVDITPKQ
+3219 SQKSMISVGITPKQ
-3233 QQIINVNDVSVLVNG
+3233 QQQLNVNDVSLLVNG

-3253 VQSGGSNNK
+3253 VQSNTK
-3262 ITCSFTIEPVPTTVM
+3262 ITCSFTIEPVPTMVM

-3337 NVLNVQ
+3337 NVLNVK

-3410 QVLSIYL
+3410 QVLSIHL
-3417 VNEILEMDKPYAFS
+3417 VNEILEMDKPYVFS
-3431 LVHEDYESNRKIITN
+3431 LVHEDYITNRKIITN

-3455 VIECAFDVP
+3455 VIECAFDIP
-3464 SSYDGKYVLKYTD
+3464 SSYDGKYLLKYTD
-3477 LCRNE
+3477 LCGNE

-3503 DDNKENEDNTNG
+3503 EDDNDNGDNNNNKENEDNDND
-3515 GNNVDSGNNNN
+3515 DSGDSGN

-3537 STGGDNNNN
+3537 STGDN
-3546 TNNNNSTTNNNNN
+3546 NNNNN
-3559 TETST
+3559 TETNT
-3564 VIDANTLFKVSNSYI
+3564 IINANTLFKVPNTYI
-3579 DLNNQNNINTIN
+3579 DLNNQTNINIIN

-3606 FTTNTRENIVPIT
+3606 FTANTRENIVPIT
-3619 IQTLSLSSQ
+3619 IETLSSSSSQ
-3628 DPLSY
+3628 DISSY
-3633 TKQKHKT
+3633 NKQKHKT

-3649 HERSTQLTILKQ
+3649 HERSTKLTILKQ

-3670 PSNNRNLS
+3670 TPINRKLSDS
-3678 TSPSEPFITSINT
+3678 TSEHFITSINT

-3702 TNMQCTNASIYE
+3702 TNMQCNDATIYE
-3714 LEHDPFNYILINKW
+3714 LEQDPFNYIIINKW
-3728 TNRNPSISTYT
+3728 TNRNPSIINYT
-3739 NRCFLNKTSAFIDIT
+3739 NRCFLNKTSAYIDIT

-3771 IELSSQLNN
+3771 IELSSLLNN
-3780 LLLMFDN
+3780 LLLKFDN

-3801 PTPSNSKASPS
+3801 PQPSNSKSSPS

-3830 ITNNTINVDLYNKYA
+3830 ITNNTINVDLYNKYS

-3878 RYNYLYQQETLS
+3878 RYNYLYQHETLS

-3910 LKCKIDFSIEGN
+3910 LKCKIDFSIDGN

-3959 FMCMLFLIGINVL
+3959 FMCMLFLIGLNVL

-3984 MKLRGLSNDG
+3984 MKLRGLCNDG
-3994 VNVAQI
+3994 VNVAEI

-4021 VISQLHK
+4021 VIAQLHK
-4028 VRDSSI
+4028 VRDSAM
-4034 QDLENKIE
+4034 QDHENKIE

-4048 RNASDASSNKS
+4048 RNASDVSSSNRS
-4059 NTSSSSITSFIN
+4059 NTLSSSITSFIN
-4071 ALKETIIIHPLLSLT
+4071 ALKHTIIIHPLLSLT

-4096 MINAHVSM
+4096 MINAHASI
-4104 FTFLSMFFLSSLYLT
+4104 FAFLSMFFFSSLYLT

-4126 IYETA
+4126 IYDTP
-4131 SKRNSFAYPIRN
+4131 SKRSSFAYPIRN
-4143 DFGII
+4143 YFGII
-4148 IAVIVSTFAFTLI
+4148 IAVIVSTCVFTLI

-4185 ENEQCNKVNDFNS
+4185 ESEQCNKVNDFNS

-4206 YITCVVCWAMILL
+4206 YVMCIVCWAMILL

-4239 YTSIWSIIFHWLVL
+4239 YTAIWSIIFHWLVL
-4253 SPIYICVISVLKMKH
+4253 SPIYICVISILKVKH